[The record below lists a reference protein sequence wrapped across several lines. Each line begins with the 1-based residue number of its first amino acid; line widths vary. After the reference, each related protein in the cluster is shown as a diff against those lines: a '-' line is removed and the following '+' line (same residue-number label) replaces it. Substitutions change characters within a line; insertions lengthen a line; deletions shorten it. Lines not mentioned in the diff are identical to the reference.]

1 MTHTKNFPAVFNLM
15 DRFFQDDFMTQ
26 TANRPAVNIR
36 ETDDAFHLE
45 LLAPGLTKQDI
56 QVQIDQ
62 NILSVSYEKKEN
74 TEETKP
80 HFIRREFSSRS
91 FKRSFTL
98 TEKINAEAIEATYE
112 NGILHITLPKT
123 APKENK
129 VKTLSIQ

>member
-1 MTHTKNFPAVFNLM
+1 MTHTKSIPAVFNLM

-26 TANRPAVNIR
+26 TAHRPAVNIR

-45 LLAPGLTKQDI
+45 LLAPGVTKQDI

-62 NILSVSYEKKEN
+62 NILSISYEKKEN

-80 HFIRREFSSRS
+80 QFIRREFSSRS

-98 TEKINAEAIEATYE
+98 TEKINSEVIEATYE